1 MTSSSSSSAALLQDS
16 IHTSLADLSAPHYTN
31 SPFDLPRRFSA
42 FAHRLRLAL
51 THLARSTSSLDSFPP
66 SVLTSLKGIA
76 AELPAALKTMSFYSK
91 GKIFVLIHCL
101 SLCKSLN
108 ETTAAVSGWL
118 PLLYSA
124 VDDLPDLHK
133 KIADLS
139 RDMKQVQFEVTAN
152 EERVHHTL
160 RREGEATQTKTSKAV
175 ESAIIMDLSRALGIE
190 PENHA
195 ELSKQIKQLR
205 NDIAGTNTASER
217 RILVSLERI
226 VENWAAQPNLTTG
239 LEFEDDAQISPFK
252 NFLCPLTKEVMR
264 DPVVLQSSQTYERS
278 AVKYWFE
285 RCLDDGREPTCP
297 VTGQVLQSLEMKP
310 NIGLAGAIE
319 EWVNRNVDILVKIG
333 AQKLSEEPPLVDGIE
348 VVLDNVYNISEEYP
362 SYRFRV
368 RNAGVVVL
376 IVKLLRNS
384 AKSIGTHLRSKA
396 LMALVS
402 MAKDEESKEIMLQEG
417 ITRLAIHSLI
427 GSSEKEREC
436 ALKLLLEFS
445 SDEACC
451 IKIAAEKGALV
462 LLSSMAGNL
471 EHPGLSNLAEEVLK
485 QMEKVEGN
493 VQHLAAAGR
502 FNPLLTQLCEGSENV
517 KIEMASMLGTLTLT
531 NSSKEQIA
539 RQSAKILVE
548 MLSNP
553 EGRAASLKALYNLSG
568 LDDNATILVD
578 SAVLPALT
586 GILFINQDTS
596 SELKELA
603 ASTMANIVSNP
614 GHWELA
620 SSDKEGNSMQS
631 ESFIYNLLRVLSLAS
646 LPCQISIL
654 QILYGI
660 ASSPQA
666 SESVACHI
674 KSGEGI
680 KIILPFL
687 EHPEVEN
694 RIQAFRLTRLL
705 SERYGQDIGDE
716 LRPCHKL
723 SLFKDKLLD
732 EQSADSERAD
742 AACIL
747 ANLSLSE
754 DEVKTLLEVNFVRWI
769 ASTLINQRQT
779 SNGRISRPASSMLEG
794 RLGLLLEITKNL
806 NPQTLSTLKEHSLI
820 TIFHHHLS
828 YPSNPRVKQ
837 LATLGLKNLSGY
849 ARSVAAM
856 ESEPQPPHGLCSHL
870 TFMYGRSSVQT
881 SKCPIHNIPC
891 EDDSQLCLL
900 KNNCIKPLV
909 DLLNDN
915 DTSVQI
921 AAVEALSTL
930 VIDTY
935 TSSNFKRAVDELE
948 QLGVIE
954 AVITLFTEVRPGELQ
969 ERTVW
974 IIERILRV
982 ENHRHSLNQAL
993 VWALVEAFKHGNANT
1008 KRNAQDAL
1016 TSLKQLSG
1024 VSGNRRSL

>member
-1 MTSSSSSSAALLQDS
+1 M
-16 IHTSLADLSAPHYTN
+16 
-31 SPFDLPRRFSA
+31 F
-42 FAHRLRLAL
+42 
-51 THLARSTSSLDSFPP
+51 
-66 SVLTSLKGIA
+66 
-76 AELPAALKTMSFYSK
+76 
-91 GKIFVLIHCL
+91 
-101 SLCKSLN
+101 
-108 ETTAAVSGWL
+108 
-118 PLLYSA
+118 
-124 VDDLPDLHK
+124 
-133 KIADLS
+133 
-139 RDMKQVQFEVTAN
+139 
-152 EERVHHTL
+152 
-160 RREGEATQTKTSKAV
+160 
-175 ESAIIMDLSRALGIE
+175 
-190 PENHA
+190 
-195 ELSKQIKQLR
+195 
-205 NDIAGTNTASER
+205 
-217 RILVSLERI
+217 
-226 VENWAAQPNLTTG
+226 
-239 LEFEDDAQISPFK
+239 
-252 NFLCPLTKEVMR
+252 
-264 DPVVLQSSQTYERS
+264 
-278 AVKYWFE
+278 
-285 RCLDDGREPTCP
+285 
-297 VTGQVLQSLEMKP
+297 
-310 NIGLAGAIE
+310 
-319 EWVNRNVDILVKIG
+319 
-333 AQKLSEEPPLVDGIE
+333 
-348 VVLDNVYNISEEYP
+348 
-362 SYRFRV
+362 
-368 RNAGVVVL
+368 
-376 IVKLLRNS
+376 
-384 AKSIGTHLRSKA
+384 
-396 LMALVS
+396 
-402 MAKDEESKEIMLQEG
+402 
-417 ITRLAIHSLI
+417 
-427 GSSEKEREC
+427 
-436 ALKLLLEFS
+436 
-445 SDEACC
+445 
-451 IKIAAEKGALV
+451 
-462 LLSSMAGNL
+462 
-471 EHPGLSNLAEEVLK
+471 
-485 QMEKVEGN
+485 
-493 VQHLAAAGR
+493 
-502 FNPLLTQLCEGSENV
+502 
-517 KIEMASMLGTLTLT
+517 
-531 NSSKEQIA
+531 
-539 RQSAKILVE
+539 
-548 MLSNP
+548 SNP

-586 GILFINQDTS
+586 GILFINQDTL

-620 SSDKEGNSMQS
+620 SADKEGNSMQS
-631 ESFIYNLLRVLSLAS
+631 ESFIYTLLGVLSLAF

-705 SERYGQDIGDE
+705 SERYGQDIAHE

-742 AACIL
+742 AACIF
-747 ANLSLSE
+747 ANLFLSE

-794 RLGLLLEITKNL
+794 LLGLLLEITKNL
-806 NPQTLSTLKEHSLI
+806 NPQTLSTLKEHSLV
-820 TIFHHHLS
+820 TIFHHHLN

-870 TFMYGRSSVQT
+870 TFMCGRSSLQT

-891 EDDSQLCLL
+891 EEDSQLCLL
-900 KNNCIKPLV
+900 KNNCIMPLV
-909 DLLNDN
+909 DLLNDK

-930 VIDTY
+930 VIDTFS
-935 TSSNFKRAVDELE
+935 SSNFKRAVDELE

-993 VWALVEAFKHGNANT
+993 VWAYSNITRFGE
-1008 KRNAQDAL
+1008 
-1016 TSLKQLSG
+1016 
-1024 VSGNRRSL
+1024 